1 MRRKVPR
8 LVNRLTKR
16 SADRIAAARTPGL
29 YPDGEGLYLQ
39 VAKGGSASWL
49 LVYRLKPRRRKM
61 GLGPLRLVSLEEAR
75 ARRDAAHKQLLEGAD
90 PLASRAVRRAKRAKA
105 ATFRDAARAY
115 IETTESR
122 RKNPKHAAQWR
133 MTLLGETPEGE
144 KTEHNYCAAILDLPV
159 GDVDTQAVIGVLRPI
174 WTSKPETAS
183 RLRGRIEAV
192 LGYAALHGLAGDV
205 DPNRPNPARWKD
217 HLQFALPT
225 KGEVRDVKHHA
236 ALAYQDVPTFIRKL
250 KTREGLA
257 ARCLELGILTAVR
270 TGDLIGSDREERPPM
285 RREHVD
291 LEARTWTIPRTKT
304 GVEHRVPLS
313 RVAVELLN
321 RVFSDYPDDG
331 SGIVFV
337 GDRRGEPLSNGAL
350 LRVRDRMVADG
361 LIDKGAMTTHG
372 FRASFKSWASDQT
385 NFERDVIEACLT
397 HVISDPLEQAYRR
410 SDFYT
415 KRTRLMQAWADFVEG
430 KAGANVLSLHA

>member
-90 PLASRAVRRAKRAKA
+90 PLASRAVRRAKRSKA

-115 IETTESR
+115 IETTESK

-133 MTLLGETPEGE
+133 MTLLGETPDGE
-144 KTEHNYCAAILDLPV
+144 KTEHNYCAAILDMTV
-159 GDVDTQAVIGVLRPI
+159 GDVDTQAVIGVLKPI

-205 DPNRPNPARWKD
+205 DPNRP
-217 HLQFALPT
+217 
-225 KGEVRDVKHHA
+225 
-236 ALAYQDVPTFIRKL
+236 
-250 KTREGLA
+250 
-257 ARCLELGILTAVR
+257 
-270 TGDLIGSDREERPPM
+270 
-285 RREHVD
+285 
-291 LEARTWTIPRTKT
+291 
-304 GVEHRVPLS
+304 
-313 RVAVELLN
+313 
-321 RVFSDYPDDG
+321 
-331 SGIVFV
+331 
-337 GDRRGEPLSNGAL
+337 
-350 LRVRDRMVADG
+350 
-361 LIDKGAMTTHG
+361 
-372 FRASFKSWASDQT
+372 
-385 NFERDVIEACLT
+385 
-397 HVISDPLEQAYRR
+397 
-410 SDFYT
+410 
-415 KRTRLMQAWADFVEG
+415 
-430 KAGANVLSLHA
+430 

>member
-8 LVNRLTKR
+8 LFNRLTKR
-16 SADRIAAARTPGL
+16 SADRIAAARNPPGL

-39 VAKGGSASWL
+39 VANGGSASWL

-133 MTLLGETPEGE
+133 MTLLGEAPEGE
-144 KTEHNYCAAILDLPV
+144 KTATQRLPTAILDLPI

-236 ALAYQDVPTFIRKL
+236 ALAYHDVPTFIRKL
-250 KTREGLA
+250 KTLA
-257 ARCLELGILTAVR
+257 RAW
-270 TGDLIGSDREERPPM
+270 PP
-285 RREHVD
+285 
-291 LEARTWTIPRTKT
+291 AA
-304 GVEHRVPLS
+304 S
-313 RVAVELLN
+313 
-321 RVFSDYPDDG
+321 S
-331 SGIVFV
+331 SGF
-337 GDRRGEPLSNGAL
+337 
-350 LRVRDRMVADG
+350 
-361 LIDKGAMTTHG
+361 
-372 FRASFKSWASDQT
+372 
-385 NFERDVIEACLT
+385 
-397 HVISDPLEQAYRR
+397 
-410 SDFYT
+410 
-415 KRTRLMQAWADFVEG
+415 
-430 KAGANVLSLHA
+430 